1 MLVPQRSEVTEQLSG
16 SVLLLLR
23 DMGSLSLHRPLPIE
37 PSHTS
42 LLSLS
47 KAKRSIYLLIFPNM
61 QPMVWSVHEHRA
73 GGGGETP
80 HALQADLLHP

>member
-23 DMGSLSLHRPLPIE
+23 DMGSLSLPIE

-73 GGGGETP
+73 GGGGRLPMPCRLTYFIRERI
-80 HALQADLLHP
+80 